1 MLRRHRRFQSAL
13 WDLYEAPPYSTR
25 YATAETVICRCEE
38 VTLGQIEQ
46 ALAEKMT
53 SAGAIKRRTRLGM
66 GRCQGRYCSPVLEAL
81 LAERLG
87 KERGEFTGFAP
98 RVPVKP
104 VPISELAR

>member
-1 MLRRHRRFQSAL
+1 M
-13 WDLYEAPPYSTR
+13 
-25 YATAETVICRCEE
+25 ICRCEE

-46 ALAEKMT
+46 ALAENMT
-53 SAGAIKRRTRLGM
+53 STGAIKRRTRLGM
-66 GRCQGRYCSPVLEAL
+66 GRCQGRYCAPVLESL

-104 VPISELAR
+104 VPIGELAR